1 MRCFFKSAAYYTVT
15 FPPVFMKMRQG
26 ERIYTFLTLILI
38 TIHYSNY
45 YSQAND
51 SSLRLI
57 DDFLTR
63 AHTLSSVKQSK

>member
-1 MRCFFKSAAYYTVT
+1 M
-15 FPPVFMKMRQG
+15 FMKMRQG